1 MGVVLYGQNPKSEE
15 GKVLRQSI
23 WVWSPLIN
31 YFQIE
36 HDQISS
42 MMHQLQFNDAFE
54 VGPNA
59 AQAIADIIDEDMK
72 NGKIEKYINDF
83 KKMKEDLPDMD
94 CQHCLG
100 KGKEREFIL
109 YESEEDCF
117 RCKGSGKSRPL
128 IDDYFVELFDFTTF
142 QNFIRESE
150 GFIIN

>member
-1 MGVVLYGQNPKSEE
+1 MGVVLYGQEPKSEA
-15 GKVLRQSI
+15 GKVLRQSV

-36 HDQISS
+36 HEQISV
-42 MMHQLQFNDAFE
+42 MMDQLQFNDAFE

-59 AQAIADIIDEDMK
+59 AQAIADIIQEDLK
-72 NGKIEKYINDF
+72 NGKISKYIDEFNKLKD
-83 KKMKEDLPDMD
+83 DLPDMD

-100 KGKEREFIL
+100 KGKERDRII

-128 IDDYFVELFDFTTF
+128 ICDYFVEPFDFESF
-142 QNFIRESE
+142 AKFIRESE
-150 GFIIN
+150 GFIIA